1 MEDLIK
7 AVRALSGDDEEP
19 YVFNDEQIEGILLAT
34 DKSPALAAAVSL
46 ERVAT
51 EEALLYRYLRTDDL
65 TVSGHYGAQVV
76 LERAKILRAQAA
88 EEAMGLADE
97 AFEIVYVAVPKWL
110 PAGEISHQEVP
121 VL

>member
-34 DKSPALAAAVSL
+34 DKSPALAAAVTL
-46 ERVAT
+46 ERIAT

-97 AFEIVYVAVPKWL
+97 SFEIVYAAEPKRCPDEYASTRYVQWL
-110 PAGEISHQEVP
+110 
-121 VL
+121 